1 MRYLIF
7 IFKHRFRKKS
17 LNNILKCKKI
27 KNVRIVDLS
36 GPFWSYIGKILY
48 FFIRSKKIVFI
59 SCDGLDFLFREKN
72 SINFW
77 MGGTSEK
84 ILEKYQKFKNNFV
97 AASTIFTDDSKLLIF
112 YPTLIKKERFRKNF
126 KFVYVSENRSIAS
139 KKSIEI
145 WQNCKNDILKNLD
158 LLNKENFWLNVLDM
172 KTDPVQQIYIDI
184 KSLVRNE
191 LVEELNRT
199 LKEKF
204 ILVGTNWKKKYP
216 NAIENNYSNKFIE
229 NIYKGNI
236 CVDFGSKNSEKSI
249 YPRSC
254 KIIESG
260 GLLFQS
266 IHKDSKNLFNDLF
279 FKTCFF
285 SKEDMKEKINYL
297 LNNTS
302 EVENFFTMQQN
313 IFNNE
318 DLNYQT
324 IKKIENF
331 IGI

>member
-145 WQNCKNDILKNLD
+145 WQNCKSDILKNLD

-236 CVDFGSKNSEKSI
+236 CVDFGSKNSEKVFTQEVV
-249 YPRSC
+249 
-254 KIIESG
+254 K
-260 GLLFQS
+260 LLKVVDYYF
-266 IHKDSKNLFNDLF
+266 NLFIKIVKIYLMIF
-279 FKTCFF
+279 FLKLVFF
-285 SKEDMKEKINYL
+285 
-297 LNNTS
+297 
-302 EVENFFTMQQN
+302 Q
-313 IFNNE
+313 
-318 DLNYQT
+318 
-324 IKKIENF
+324 KKI
-331 IGI
+331 